1 MAFFDTFRTKQRE
14 QAQAEK
20 AAAKHVAAPAKQAA
34 KKEKKTKSVK
44 GASLSVK
51 GEKGGGERYAHVLI
65 RPRITEKASYIAHEG
80 KYTFNVASSTTKN
93 EIKKAVKEIYGV
105 APVAVRLMSFPA
117 KQVFIRGK
125 WGVRGGGKKAIVQ
138 LKKGDTIEFV

>member
-1 MAFFDTFRTKQRE
+1 MAFFDAFRTKQRE

-20 AAAKHVAAPAKQAA
+20 EAAKADAAVAV
-34 KKEKKTKSVK
+34 KKEKKTKPAK
-44 GASLSVK
+44 GTSLSVK
-51 GEKGGGERYAHVLI
+51 GEKGGGERYASILI
-65 RPRITEKASYIAHEG
+65 RPRITEKASYIAHDG
-80 KYTFNVASSTTKN
+80 MYTFNVARSATKN

-105 APVAVRLMSFPA
+105 APVAVRLMSFPS

-138 LKKGDTIEFV
+138 LKKGDKIEYV